1 MKSTTPAIAVQAKPT
16 VTDTIVAGIN
26 QDRFRFLCTR
36 VPLATILSLEDC
48 SRRHGAPQKMDE
60 QNVQVSE
67 ARRDKSAT
75 LRWRLESR

>member
-1 MKSTTPAIAVQAKPT
+1 M
-16 VTDTIVAGIN
+16 TDTIVAGIS

-36 VPLATILSLEDC
+36 VPLATILSLEDR

-67 ARRDKSAT
+67 ARRAQSAT
-75 LRWRLESR
+75 GAWRHGR

>member
-1 MKSTTPAIAVQAKPT
+1 MKSTAPANAVQAKPT
-16 VTDTIVAGIN
+16 VTDTIVAGIS

-67 ARRDKSAT
+67 ARLNGSAT
-75 LRWRLESR
+75 SHWRLG